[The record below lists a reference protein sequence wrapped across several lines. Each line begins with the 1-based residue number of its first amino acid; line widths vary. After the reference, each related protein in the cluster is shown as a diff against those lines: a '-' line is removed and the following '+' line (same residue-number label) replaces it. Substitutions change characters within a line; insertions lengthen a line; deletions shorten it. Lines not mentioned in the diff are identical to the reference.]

1 MTTDIAI
8 NGTISSVLPGDVHR
22 VNETTSSVL
31 PDDLYRV
38 SRLQYQWSSERET
51 ILNIIEVTVNS
62 IKIVW

>member
-8 NGTISSVLPGDVHR
+8 NGTIASVLLGVVQR

-38 SRLQYQWSSERET
+38 
-51 ILNIIEVTVNS
+51 NS
-62 IKIVW
+62 HFNDI

>member
-8 NGTISSVLPGDVHR
+8 NGTIASVLPVDVHR

-38 SRLQYQWSSERET
+38 TSQFNDIQ
-51 ILNIIEVTVNS
+51 NS
-62 IKIVW
+62 LSFR

>member
-8 NGTISSVLPGDVHR
+8 NGTIASVLPGDVHT

-38 SRLQYQWSSERET
+38 
-51 ILNIIEVTVNS
+51 NS
-62 IKIVW
+62 HLKIFKIVSLSDDH